1 MAETKSRLRAVQ
13 TSKQGVLCFA
23 SPWEAAQQFV
33 QTHYMADEEIRRLHF
48 WQGQFFEWLDGAYHE
63 LSLADLREMLYIFGN
78 TLAAT
83 GGKPPKKKLVDDVLD
98 ALRAVTNLSD
108 RIEPPSWIV
117 HGHNST
123 PLLHELAGRM
133 IPLHNGLLCTK
144 TRVFYPATPRF
155 FTLFA
160 LCFDYDSGAPPPA
173 RWIGFLNDLFG
184 DDCASINLL
193 QQWFGYCLLGRTD
206 QQKALMLIGPA
217 RGGKGTI
224 ARVLQSL
231 LGRSNICSPT
241 LSSLG
246 TQFGLQPLIGKLLAI
261 ISDARLGGRAD
272 IHSIAE
278 NILRVTGEDGVSIPR
293 KFLQDYSA
301 TLQARI
307 MVLSNEAP
315 RFSDASSA
323 LIRRFLVLQLNR
335 SFLGNEDI
343 GLTDALLA
351 ELPGIF
357 LWALDGLDALN
368 DAGRFV
374 QPEAGADLIEDMV
387 GMASPVRVFL
397 DESCELDPASEI
409 PCRRLFEAWQEWCIK
424 SGRQHAGNLQ
434 VFGRDLRTVLPSLR
448 TVNRRDM
455 ASGRERLYTGIRLA
469 G

>member
-1 MAETKSRLRAVQ
+1 MDKVKARLRAVQ
-13 TSKQGVLCFA
+13 ASAPTLPDFT
-23 SPWEAAQQFV
+23 SPWSVAQHFV
-33 QTHYMADEEIRRLHF
+33 QTHYTAAGEIRFLHF
-48 WQGQFFEWLDGAYHE
+48 WQGQVFEWVEGAYRE
-63 LSLADLREMLYIFGN
+63 LSIADLREMLYKFGN
-78 TLAAT
+78 TLAAL
-83 GGKPPKKKLVDDVLD
+83 GGKPPKKKFVDDVLD
-98 ALRAVTNLSD
+98 ALRALANLSN
-108 RIEPPSWIV
+108 RIEPPSWIEP
-117 HGHNST
+117 GHAST
-123 PLLHELAGRM
+123 PLLHELASSM
-133 IPLHNGLLCTK
+133 IPLRNGLLCTK

-160 LCFDYDSGAPPPA
+160 LCFDYDASAPSPT
-173 RWIGFLNDLFG
+173 RWITFLSDLFG
-184 DDCASINLL
+184 EDYASIKLL

-206 QQKALMLIGPA
+206 QQKALLIIGPA
-217 RGGKGTI
+217 RGGKGTL
-224 ARVLQSL
+224 ARILQAL
-231 LGRSNICSPT
+231 LGRSNVCSPT

-272 IHSIAE
+272 IHSVAE

-293 KFLQDYSA
+293 KFLQDYTA

-343 GLTDALLA
+343 GLTDALLS

-357 LWALDGLDALN
+357 LWALDGLDDLN
-368 DAGRFV
+368 DAGRFI

-409 PCRRLFEAWQEWCIK
+409 PCRRLFEAWQEWCAR

-434 VFGRDLRTVLPSLR
+434 VFGRDLRAVLPSLR
-448 TVNRRDM
+448 TANRRDM
-455 ASGRERLYTGIRLA
+455 AGGRERFYTGIRLA